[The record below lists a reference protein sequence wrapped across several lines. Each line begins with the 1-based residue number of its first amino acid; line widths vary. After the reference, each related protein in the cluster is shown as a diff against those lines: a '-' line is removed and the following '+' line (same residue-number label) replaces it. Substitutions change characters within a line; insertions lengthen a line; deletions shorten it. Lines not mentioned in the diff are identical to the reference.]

1 MSTSASIL
9 LIVFILVLVAVVACE
24 IYTNY
29 KNDGKIDPKE
39 ALTIISDLN
48 TSIADLVVEY
58 DKLKKVKSEDELG
71 TEKEF
76 IEAKMLE
83 KIKLTNLTIEKA
95 ELVSKNLN
103 MIIDYVL
110 ANKDKFIK

>member
-1 MSTSASIL
+1 MKLSTR
-9 LIVFILVLVAVVACE
+9 
-24 IYTNY
+24 
-29 KNDGKIDPKE
+29 KRR
-39 ALTIISDLN
+39 SDLN

-83 KIKLTNLTIEKA
+83 KIKLTNL
-95 ELVSKNLN
+95 
-103 MIIDYVL
+103 
-110 ANKDKFIK
+110 